1 VDETES
7 LRLFLDEQADLLGA
21 VAAGAPVEPLLESV
35 TRLIERCAP
44 GVLCSLLL
52 VDRERMVL
60 RHAAS
65 PSLPEP
71 FRQAIDGTAIGP
83 KVGSCG
89 TSAWSGQPVIVSD
102 IAADPLWEDHA
113 ELARGAGLAACWS
126 IPVKHGDEVVA
137 TFAAY
142 SRQPRMPTVTEL
154 RLLELSVNL
163 VAVVL
168 RREADISH
176 RRSVEGRYQMLIE
189 QLPVVT
195 YQSDGASTVRLY
207 VSPQVGPLLG
217 FSSQELMAPDSF
229 EGWRRL
235 LHPDDREAV
244 MADWQEA
251 LRADRTWDCEYRL
264 MRRDGAVIWVRN
276 VDMVVRDEHGRPVGR
291 QGIIFDVTSKVD
303 TLNALRLAEHRYRT
317 LVEQLPAVTYLDGLG
332 QAPSYASPQIEQ
344 LVGMPPDRWLT
355 DWEQAIHPDQRRL
368 VSELYHAHVERREP
382 FEIEYVVVRPDGQEV
397 WISERGTPVQDADGG
412 GGYVQGVMFDV
423 TALKNAESAVRESE
437 RRFREMLETVQL
449 VAVIT
454 EVDGSISF
462 CNDYLAALSGYSAE
476 ELQGRNWEEL
486 FVPEPERMGRR
497 FFQELR
503 RGRVI
508 PHDTTTMLTRSG
520 ELRTITWS
528 STPLRDAEGRV
539 VSAASIGEDV
549 TDRLR
554 AEQALRESEE
564 RRRLVMAEML
574 RTAEEERNRIATEL
588 HDDTVQ
594 VMAATLMSLDR
605 VKAAIERDARAQ
617 VEDAVGA
624 ARATL
629 AAAVDRTRRLMFE
642 LRPPLLESQG
652 LDPALRDLAA
662 TAAAEEGFEVEASIS
677 VGRYPEAVETLA
689 YRTAQEAIANARK
702 HAGAR
707 RLALTL
713 TDDDGHL
720 HGEVRDD
727 GRGFD
732 VGQALDRHTMRLHMG
747 LDTMIERVRMAGG
760 EIAVQSQ
767 RGDGTTISFRIPAA

>member
-1 VDETES
+1 VDDTHS
-7 LRLFLDEQADLLGA
+7 LRLFVDEQAELLGA

-44 GVLCSLLL
+44 GMLCSLLL

-65 PSLPEP
+65 PSLPETYC
-71 FRQAIDGTAIGP
+71 QAIDGSAIGP
-83 KVGSCG
+83 KAGSCG
-89 TSAWSGQPVIVSD
+89 TSAWSGRPVIVSD
-102 IAADPLWEDHA
+102 IARDPLWEDYA
-113 ELARGAGLAACWS
+113 ELARDAGLAACWS

-142 SRQPRMPTVTEL
+142 SRRPRMPTQTEL
-154 RLLELSVNL
+154 RLMELSVNL

-168 RREADISH
+168 RREADVSH
-176 RRSVEGRYQMLIE
+176 RRSVESRYQMMIE
-189 QLPVVT
+189 HLPVVT
-195 YQSDGASTVRLY
+195 YQSDGASAIRVY
-207 VSPQVGPLLG
+207 VSPQLEPLPG
-217 FSSQELMAPDSF
+217 FSSRELVAGASF
-229 EGWRRL
+229 ESWRSL
-235 LHPDDREAV
+235 LHPDDRAAV
-244 MADWQEA
+244 LASWQDA
-251 LRADRTWDCEYRL
+251 LEHDRTWDCEYRL
-264 MRRDGAVIWVRN
+264 VLPDGDVVWVKN
-276 VDMVVRDEHGRPVGR
+276 VDTVVRDEHGRPAGR
-291 QGIIFDVTSKVD
+291 QGIVFDVTSKVD
-303 TLNALRLAEHRYRT
+303 ALNALRLAEHRYRT

-355 DWEQAIHPDQRRL
+355 DWEQAVHPEHRDRVR
-368 VSELYHAHVERREP
+368 ERYRAHVERREP
-382 FEIEYVVVRPDGQEV
+382 FELEYVVVRPDGQEV
-397 WISERGTPVQDADGG
+397 WISERGAPVQEADGS

-423 TALKNAESAVRESE
+423 TALKNAENAVRESE

-449 VAVIT
+449 VALIT

-462 CNDYLAALSGYSAE
+462 CNDYLVTLSGYTAE

-503 RGRVI
+503 QRRVV
-508 PHDTTTMLTRSG
+508 PHDTSTMRTRSG
-520 ELRTITWS
+520 ELRTISWS
-528 STPLRDAEGRV
+528 STALRDAEGRV

-605 VKAAIERDARAQ
+605 VKAAIERDAHAQ
-617 VEDAVGA
+617 VQDAVSV
-624 ARATL
+624 ARSTL
-629 AAAVDRTRRLMFE
+629 AAAVERTRRLMFE

-662 TAAAEEGFEVEASIS
+662 TAAAEEGFEVDASIS
-677 VGRYPEAVETLA
+677 VGRYAEAVETLA
-689 YRTAQEAIANARK
+689 YRTAQEAITNARK
-702 HAGAR
+702 HAGAG

-713 TDDDGHL
+713 IEDGGHL
-720 HGEVRDD
+720 RGEVRDD

-747 LDTMIERVRMAGG
+747 LDTMIERVRMAGS

-767 RGDGTTISFRIPAA
+767 RGDGTTVSFRIPAA

>member
-1 VDETES
+1 M
-7 LRLFLDEQADLLGA
+7 FLDEQAEVLGA
-21 VAAGAPVEPLLESV
+21 VAAGAPMEPLLESV
-35 TRLIERCAP
+35 ARLIERCAP

-60 RHAAS
+60 RNVAA
-65 PSLPEP
+65 PSLPQTYCE
-71 FRQAIDGTAIGP
+71 AIDGSQIGP
-83 KVGSCG
+83 KAGSCG
-89 TSAWSGQPVIVSD
+89 TSAWSGRPVIVSD
-102 IAADPLWEDHA
+102 IAGDPLGADYA
-113 ELARGAGLAACWS
+113 QLARDAGLAACWS

-142 SRQPRMPTVTEL
+142 SREPRMPTETEL
-154 RLLELSVNL
+154 HLIELSVNL

-168 RREADISH
+168 RRDADVGY

-189 QLPVVT
+189 HLPVVT
-195 YQSDGASTVRLY
+195 YQSDGASALRVY
-207 VSPQVGPLLG
+207 VSPHLEPVLGFNSQEAQVGK
-217 FSSQELMAPDSF
+217 SF
-229 EGWRRL
+229 ETWRRL
-235 LHPDDREAV
+235 LHPEDREAV
-244 MADWQEA
+244 LADWQDAVDHE
-251 LRADRTWDCEYRL
+251 RTWDCEYRVV
-264 MRRDGAVIWVRN
+264 RPDGDTLWVRN
-276 VDMVVRDEHGRPVGR
+276 VDMVVRDEHGRPAGR
-291 QGIIFDVTSKVD
+291 QGIIFDVTTKVD
-303 TLNALRLAEHRYRT
+303 TLNALRVAEHRYRT

-344 LVGMPPDRWLT
+344 LVGMAPDRWLT
-355 DWEQAIHPDQRRL
+355 DWEQGIHPDHRDL
-368 VSELYHAHVERREP
+368 VRELYKAHVERREP

-397 WISERGTPVQDADGG
+397 WILERGAPVQDTDGS

-423 TALKNAESAVRESE
+423 TALKNAENAVRESE

-462 CNDYLAALSGYSAE
+462 CNDYLVTLSGYPAE
-476 ELQGRNWEEL
+476 ELHGRNWEEL
-486 FVPEPERMGRR
+486 FVPEPQRLGRR
-497 FFQELR
+497 FFPELR
-503 RGRVI
+503 QGRVV

-520 ELRTITWS
+520 ELRTISWS

-554 AEQALRESEE
+554 AEHALRESEE

-574 RTAEEERNRIATEL
+574 RTAEEERSRIATEL

-617 VEDAVGA
+617 VQDAVGA
-624 ARATL
+624 ARSTL
-629 AAAVDRTRRLMFE
+629 AAAVERTRRLMFE

-662 TAAAEEGFEVEASIS
+662 SAAAEEGFEVQASIA

-702 HAGAR
+702 HAGAQ

-713 TDDDGHL
+713 IEDDGHL
-720 HGEVRDD
+720 RGEVRDD

-732 VGQALDRHTMRLHMG
+732 VKQALDRRAMRLHLG

-767 RGDGTTISFRIPAA
+767 RGDGTTVSFRIPAA